1 MNDSIGSNE
10 IGTARQGGA
19 GNSARTVDVAII
31 GAGPA
36 GLTAGYLLAKQGLS
50 VAIIEKD
57 PVYVGGISRTVE
69 HEGYRFDIGGHR
81 FFSKSQAVVD
91 LWNEILPD
99 DFIQRPRMS
108 RIYYE
113 GKFYSYPLR
122 AFEALW
128 NLGIVRSTLCMAS
141 FAKAQMFP
149 NKTVRS
155 FEDWTINQFGQ
166 KLYSIFFKT
175 YTEKVWGMPCDEMS
189 ADWAAQRI
197 MGLSLGAAVIDGLKR
212 SFGLNKRP
220 NDGMQ
225 TKTLLETFRYPRL
238 GPGMMWDAARDSIV
252 GANNISGANEV
263 LMGHSLKQL
272 ASDGQGGWRLAA
284 TREDGSETIITARHA
299 ISSAPMRELAARLHP
314 LPATTLQA
322 NRLRYRDFLTVALK
336 IRSEDLFPD
345 NWIYIHDSK
354 VKVGRI
360 QNFRSWSPEMVP
372 ESGVA
377 CVGLE
382 YFCFEGDDLWAST
395 DDQLIA
401 LATREME
408 ILGLVKGEQVIGGA
422 VVRQEKAYPVY
433 DDEYAANVAAMR
445 DELEAA
451 HPTLHMVGRNGMHR
465 YNNQDH
471 AMMTAMLTV
480 ENIVA
485 GSRVYD
491 VWCVNEDAE
500 YHEAGAEGEQAAL
513 PATPAETRRAPS
525 EDQAAAL
532 ASVREVPQ
540 RIEATRIVPQR
551 DAA

>member
-1 MNDSIGSNE
+1 MENGGKVSTSRSAENE
-10 IGTARQGGA
+10 
-19 GNSARTVDVAII
+19 VDVAII

-36 GLTAGYLLAKQGLS
+36 GLTAGYLLSKHGYS

-57 PVYVGGISRTVE
+57 PKYVGGISRTVE

-81 FFSKSQAVVD
+81 FFSKSQQVVD

-122 AFEALW
+122 AFEALG
-128 NLGIVRSTLCMAS
+128 NLGILRSTACMAS
-141 FAKAQMFP
+141 YAWTKLFP
-149 NKTVRS
+149 VKDVKS
-155 FEDWTINQFGQ
+155 FEDWTTNQFGR

-197 MGLSLGAAVIDGLKR
+197 KGLSLWGAVTDGIKR
-212 SFGLNKRP
+212 SLGLNKRP
-220 NDGMQ
+220 NDGQ
-225 TKTLLETFRYPRL
+225 AVKTLLETFRYPRL
-238 GPGMMWDAARDSIV
+238 GPGMMWDAARDFIE
-252 GANNISGANEV
+252 GKGNRV
-263 LMGHSLKQL
+263 LMGHAMKQL
-272 ASDGQGGWRLAA
+272 ASDGQGGWRLSA
-284 TREDGSETIITARHA
+284 TKEDGGETVIRARHA
-299 ISSAPMRELAARLHP
+299 ISSAPMRELSARLHP
-314 LPATTLQA
+314 LPQTSLQA
-322 NRLRYRDFLTVALK
+322 DRLRYRDFLTVALK

-372 ESGVA
+372 DEGVA

-395 DDQLIA
+395 DEDLVA
-401 LATREME
+401 LATKEME
-408 ILGLVKGEQVIGGA
+408 TLGLVKGEQVIGGA

-433 DDEYAANVAAMR
+433 DDEYAANVVAMR
-445 DELEAA
+445 DELEELY
-451 HPTLHMVGRNGMHR
+451 PTLHLVGRNGMHR

-480 ENIVA
+480 ENIMA
-485 GSRVYD
+485 GERVYD
-491 VWCVNEDAE
+491 IWCVNEDAE
-500 YHEAGAEGEQAAL
+500 YHESGDEGAEKVI
-513 PATPAETRRAPS
+513 ATGRKPVS

-532 ASVREVPQ
+532 GSVRDVPE
-540 RIEATRIVPQR
+540 RIAEDEKPTATGKDRR
-551 DAA
+551 AA

>member
-1 MNDSIGSNE
+1 MSDS
-10 IGTARQGGA
+10 
-19 GNSARTVDVAII
+19 GNSGRGEITVDVAII

-36 GLTAGYLLAKQGLS
+36 GLTAGYLLSKAGKT
-50 VAIIEKD
+50 VAIIEQD
-57 PVYVGGISRTVE
+57 ATYVGGISRTVE

-122 AFEALW
+122 AFEALN
-128 NLGIVRSTLCMAS
+128 NLGVLRSSACMLS
-141 FAKAQMFP
+141 YVWSKLFP
-149 NKTVRS
+149 IRDVRS
-155 FEDWTINQFGQ
+155 FEDWTSNQFGK

-175 YTEKVWGMPCDEMS
+175 YTEKVWGMPCNEMS

-197 MGLSLGAAVIDGLKR
+197 KGLSLWGAVTDGLRR
-212 SFGLNKRP
+212 SLGLNKRP
-220 NDGMQ
+220 NDGQ
-225 TKTLLETFRYPRL
+225 AVKTLLETFRYPRL
-238 GPGMMWDAARDSIV
+238 GPGMMWDAARDKIIAAGNQV
-252 GANNISGANEV
+252 I
-263 LMGHSLKQL
+263 MGHSLKQL
-272 ASDGQGGWRLAA
+272 ASDGQGGWRMTAA
-284 TREDGSETIITARHA
+284 GPDGELTIHATHA
-299 ISSAPMRELAARLHP
+299 ISSAPMRELAARLYP
-314 LPATTLQA
+314 LPASTIEASQLK
-322 NRLRYRDFLTVALK
+322 YRDFLTVALMIK
-336 IRSEDLFPD
+336 SDDLFPD

-354 VKVGRI
+354 VQVGRV

-372 ESGVA
+372 DENVA

-382 YFCFEGDDLWAST
+382 YFCFEGDGLWSMQDADLVE
-395 DDQLIA
+395 
-401 LATREME
+401 LAKKEMA
-408 ILGLVKGEQVIGGA
+408 ILGLLDPRDVIGGA

-433 DDEYAANVAAMR
+433 DETYAANVAAMR
-445 DELEAA
+445 TELEEQY
-451 HPTLHMVGRNGMHR
+451 PTLHLVGRNGMHR

-480 ENIVA
+480 ENILA

-491 VWCVNEDAE
+491 TWCVNEDAE
-500 YHEAGAEGEQAAL
+500 YHEAGDEGAEKQI
-513 PATPAETRRAPS
+513 PARQVS

-540 RIEATRIVPQR
+540 RV
-551 DAA
+551 AAGDRKAA

>member
-1 MNDSIGSNE
+1 MARSVG
-10 IGTARQGGA
+10 GTSKSKSRNTQ
-19 GNSARTVDVAII
+19 VDVAII

-36 GLTAGYLLAKQGLS
+36 GLTAGYLLTKQGYS

-57 PVYVGGISRTVE
+57 ETYVGGISRTVE

-81 FFSKSQAVVD
+81 FFSKSQQVVD

-128 NLGIVRSTLCMAS
+128 NLGIVRSALCMAS
-141 FAKAQMFP
+141 FAKAQVFP
-149 NKTVRS
+149 NRNVRS
-155 FEDWTINQFGQ
+155 FEDWTVNQFGW

-197 MGLSLGAAVIDGLKR
+197 KGLSLWGAVVDGLKR
-212 SFGLNKRP
+212 SLGLNRTP
-220 NDGMQ
+220 NDGQ
-225 TKTLLETFRYPRL
+225 EVKTLLETFRYPRQ
-238 GPGMMWDAARDSIV
+238 GPGMMWDAARDKIV
-252 GANNISGANEV
+252 ASGKGQV
-263 LMGHSLKQL
+263 LMGHALKQL
-272 ASDGQGGWRLAA
+272 ASDGQGGWRMTASHKH
-284 TREDGSETIITARHA
+284 GETVISARHA

-314 LPATTLQA
+314 LPQTTLNAQQ
-322 NRLRYRDFLTVALK
+322 LRYRDFLTVALK
-336 IRSEDLFPD
+336 IRADEDMFPD

-372 ESGVA
+372 DAGVA

-382 YFCFEGDDLWAST
+382 YFCFEGDGLWSMGDDDLVE
-395 DDQLIA
+395 
-401 LATREME
+401 LATREMA
-408 ILGLVKGEQVIGGA
+408 ILGLVSAEQVIGGA

-433 DDEYAANVAAMR
+433 DEDYAGHVAAMR
-445 DELEAA
+445 EELEGNYA
-451 HPTLHMVGRNGMHR
+451 TLHLVGRNGMHR

-480 ENIVA
+480 ENIKA
-485 GSRVYD
+485 EARIYD
-491 VWCVNEDAE
+491 IWCVNEDAE
-500 YHEAGAEGEQAAL
+500 YHEAGNEGADKVLAA
-513 PATPAETRRAPS
+513 PARVEPND
-525 EDQAAAL
+525 DQVAAL
-532 ASVREVPQ
+532 ASVREVPA
-540 RIEATRIVPQR
+540 RIASKREA
-551 DAA
+551 A

>member
-1 MNDSIGSNE
+1 MTGNE
-10 IGTARQGGA
+10 TTQLA
-19 GNSARTVDVAII
+19 VDVAII

-36 GLTAGYLLAKQGLS
+36 GLTAGYLLTKQGKS

-57 PVYVGGISRTVE
+57 ATYVGGISRTVE

-81 FFSKSQAVVD
+81 FFSKSAAVVD

-122 AFEALW
+122 AFEALS
-128 NLGIVRSTLCMAS
+128 NLGLWRSTTCMVS
-141 FAKAQMFP
+141 YLRYKLFP
-149 NKTVRS
+149 LKDVKS
-155 FEDWTINQFGQ
+155 FEDWTTNQFGE

-197 MGLSLGAAVIDGLKR
+197 KGLSLWNAVVDGLKR
-212 SFGLNKRP
+212 SMGLNKKP
-220 NDGMQ
+220 NDGQ
-225 TKTLLETFRYPRL
+225 AVKTLLETFRYPRL
-238 GPGMMWDAARDSIV
+238 GPGMMWEAARDKILAT
-252 GANNISGANEV
+252 GHGR
-263 LMGHSLKQL
+263 LFMGHALGQL
-272 ASDGQGGWRLAA
+272 ATDGAKGNEGGWRMTA
-284 TREDGSETIITARHA
+284 TGPDGKVMITAKHA
-299 ISSAPMRELAARLHP
+299 ISSAPMRELAARMHP
-314 LPATTLQA
+314 LPDTTWNASNLK
-322 NRLRYRDFLTVALK
+322 YRDFLTVALK
-336 IRSEDLFPD
+336 IRSEELFPD

-354 VKVGRI
+354 VQVGRV

-372 ESGVA
+372 DEDVA

-382 YFCFEGDDLWAST
+382 YFCFEGDGLWSSSDEDL
-395 DDQLIA
+395 IE
-401 LATREME
+401 LAKKEMD
-408 ILGLVKGEQVIGGA
+408 ILGLCSAGDVIGGT

-433 DDEYAANVAAMR
+433 DETYAANVEAMR
-445 DELEAA
+445 AELEEKY
-451 HPTLHMVGRNGMHR
+451 PTLHLIGRNGMHR

-485 GSRVYD
+485 GKRLYD
-491 VWCVNEDAE
+491 TWCVNEDAE
-500 YHEAGAEGEQAAL
+500 YHEAGDEGAEKAL
-513 PATPAETRRAPS
+513 PARESEHAAVT

-532 ASVREVPQ
+532 NSVRDVPE
-540 RIEATRIVPQR
+540 RIKPDDREA
-551 DAA
+551 A